1 MIDLATAQLTL
12 AKVQHDCDAM
22 RDVGEMTWTERLR
35 ELKRLK
41 TFCRPEHQRV
51 PVVAQWL
58 RKRLDGL
65 MGRTVQDA
73 DLRRGIKYMEWE
85 LIRKAVEAGE
95 KVE

>member
-12 AKVQHDCDAM
+12 SKVQHDCNAM
-22 RDVGEMTWTERLR
+22 GDVEEMTWTERMR
-35 ELKRLK
+35 ELKRLA

-58 RKRLDGL
+58 RRRLDGL

-73 DLRRGIKYMEWE
+73 DLRRGIKYLYWE
-85 LIRKAVEAGE
+85 LAQKAVEAGE
-95 KVE
+95 KGE